1 MAFCGITNH
10 HGPSRRS
17 ILGREL
23 FFISCL
29 LIVQSHGY
37 PRAFQR
43 LGREGDL
50 ICIWASFRLLHT
62 TLLTPICQDMFCGPP
77 ESTLMTV
84 TALISL
90 LQFYLSSHLPSTS
103 HASPHLSIT
112 YLFYIVVQGQTAQF
126 LYCTIS
132 LSPIPGSTQ
141 SGWPGSCKSTEMVR
155 SSS

>member
-10 HGPSRRS
+10 HGPSRRP

-23 FFISCL
+23 FISCL

-43 LGREGDL
+43 LGWEGDL
-50 ICIWASFRLLHT
+50 ICIWASSRLLHT
-62 TLLTPICQDMFCGPP
+62 TLLAPIWQDMFCGPP

-90 LQFYLSSHLPSTS
+90 LQFYLSSHLPSTC
-103 HASPHLSIT
+103 IT
-112 YLFYIVVQGQTAQF
+112 PLVYYIFVLHSGAGSD
-126 LYCTIS
+126 CTIS
-132 LSPIPGSTQ
+132 LSPIPGSAQ